1 MLNDFDCEV
10 WGINGLIE
18 LYDTARNEIN
28 TADFAKNTKTIQ
40 ISGKTEY
47 LRMLKLQLT
56 DA

>member
-1 MLNDFDCEV
+1 VLNDFDCEV